1 MNPVAEANDL
11 RGCVEHLRGAA
22 GTKVRL
28 ELLDAPHNKTNT
40 VELTRERII

>member
-1 MNPVAEANDL
+1 MITVAEANDL

-28 ELLDAPHNKTNT
+28 ELWTSAQ
-40 VELTRERII
+40 